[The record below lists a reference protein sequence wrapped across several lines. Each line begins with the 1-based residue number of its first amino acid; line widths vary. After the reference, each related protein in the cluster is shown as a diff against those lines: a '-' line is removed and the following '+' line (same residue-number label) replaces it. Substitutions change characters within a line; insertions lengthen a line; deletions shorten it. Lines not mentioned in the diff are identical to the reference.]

1 MVVKES
7 EWWSKE
13 TVAVVTGA
21 GRGLGLEISRQL
33 ADKGMTVI
41 MTARTPQEKLS
52 GSAKQLLQDAE
63 DAGRKNVL
71 FHTLDIGQ
79 EESVQDFV
87 EWLKQQVGYVD
98 ILVNNAGIQT
108 AEVDWKFLK
117 QENIDVRVFLEKP
130 DCGGGTFES
139 FESAKKCLD
148 INYFGTKKLTDSLLP
163 FLRPSFHKSRIVMV
177 SSITA
182 LLRYVRDE
190 DLRKQ
195 LSLTEDLT
203 EEKIEE
209 VLNMFLD
216 DLMHGKS
223 MDRWPLKL
231 PAYSISKAAINA
243 YTRILARQLQ
253 GRAHVNSARPGLVRT
268 HMTEY
273 IGNLS
278 VSEGA
283 QNILRVALLPAG
295 GPSGQNFLEGKL
307 SEF

>member
-1 MVVKES
+1 MVVKAS
-7 EWWSKE
+7 EWWSGE

-21 GRGLGLEISRQL
+21 GRGLGLEICRQL
-33 ADKGMTVI
+33 ADKGLTVV

-52 GSAKQLLQDAE
+52 SSAKQFLRDSE
-63 DAGRKNVL
+63 EAGKNVI
-71 FHTLDIGQ
+71 FHTLDIG
-79 EESVQDFV
+79 EERSVQDFV
-87 EWLKQQVGYVD
+87 DWLKLHVGYVD

-117 QENIDVRVFLEKP
+117 RENVDIKVFLEKA

-148 INYFGTKKLTDSLLP
+148 INYFGTKKLTSSLLP
-163 FLRPSFHKSRIVMV
+163 LLRPSFHNPRIVMV

-195 LSLTEDLT
+195 LSLIEDLT

-216 DLMHGKS
+216 DLMHGKT
-223 MDRWPLKL
+223 MDKWPLKM
-231 PAYSISKAAINA
+231 PAYSISKAAMNA

-253 GRAHVNSARPGLVRT
+253 GGARVNSVRPGLVRT

-283 QNILRVALLPAG
+283 QNILRVALLPIG

>member
-1 MVVKES
+1 MDVKAS
-7 EWWSKE
+7 EWWSGE

-21 GRGLGLEISRQL
+21 GRGLGLEICRQL
-33 ADKGMTVI
+33 ADKGLTVV

-52 GSAKQLLQDAE
+52 SSAKQFLRDSE
-63 DAGRKNVL
+63 EAGKNVI
-71 FHTLDIGQ
+71 FHTLDIG
-79 EESVQDFV
+79 EERSVQDFV
-87 EWLKQQVGYVD
+87 DWLKLHVGYVD
-98 ILVNNAGIQT
+98 IL
-108 AEVDWKFLK
+108 
-117 QENIDVRVFLEKP
+117 EKA

-148 INYFGTKKLTDSLLP
+148 INYFGTKKLTSSLLP
-163 FLRPSFHKSRIVMV
+163 LLRPSFHNPRIVVV

-182 LLRYVRDE
+182 VLRYVRDE

-195 LSLTEDLT
+195 LSLIEDLT

-209 VLNMFLD
+209 VLNLFLD
-216 DLMHGKS
+216 DLMHGKT
-223 MDRWPLKL
+223 MDRWPLKM
-231 PAYSISKAAINA
+231 PAYSISKAAMNA

-253 GRAHVNSARPGLVRT
+253 GGARVNSVHPGLVRT

-283 QNILRVALLPAG
+283 QNILRVALLPIG

>member
-1 MVVKES
+1 MVVKAS
-7 EWWSKE
+7 EWWSGE

-21 GRGLGLEISRQL
+21 GRGLGLEICRQL
-33 ADKGMTVI
+33 ADKGLTVV

-52 GSAKQLLQDAE
+52 SSAKQFLRDSE
-63 DAGRKNVL
+63 EAGKNVI
-71 FHTLDIGQ
+71 FHTLDIG
-79 EESVQDFV
+79 EERSVQDFV
-87 EWLKQQVGYVD
+87 DWLKLHVGYVD
-98 ILVNNAGIQT
+98 IL
-108 AEVDWKFLK
+108 
-117 QENIDVRVFLEKP
+117 EKA

-148 INYFGTKKLTDSLLP
+148 INYFGTKKLTSSLLP
-163 FLRPSFHKSRIVMV
+163 LLRPSFHNPRIVMV

-195 LSLTEDLT
+195 LSLIEDLT

-216 DLMHGKS
+216 DLMHGKT
-223 MDRWPLKL
+223 MDKWPLKM
-231 PAYSISKAAINA
+231 PAYSISKAAMNA

-253 GRAHVNSARPGLVRT
+253 GGARVNSVRPGLVRT

-283 QNILRVALLPAG
+283 QNILRVALLPIG